1 MSEKSVYV
9 YLIINII
16 LFFCNLAFTIG
27 GSIILDQNSE
37 VSDSSNQFFQY
48 WLSNIIL
55 TVVSGLISLSLLL
68 TCCGL
73 TQLDKDNQT
82 SSNQI
87 IELCALGVAIWMFVI
102 YFGHSDTVNDLKSQH
117 YSLYILT
124 SIRVY
129 YSLTLL
135 SIVGLILGFAF
146 LGCLFGGMYMIC
158 CSKEED
164 DEERVTTDQLN
175 NLRYDN
181 ESGLITS
188 DKITTTV

>member
-1 MSEKSVYV
+1 
-9 YLIINII
+9 
-16 LFFCNLAFTIG
+16 
-27 GSIILDQNSE
+27 
-37 VSDSSNQFFQY
+37 
-48 WLSNIIL
+48 
-55 TVVSGLISLSLLL
+55 
-68 TCCGL
+68 
-73 TQLDKDNQT
+73 
-82 SSNQI
+82 
-87 IELCALGVAIWMFVI
+87 MFVI
-102 YFGHSDTVNDLKSQH
+102 YFGHVDTVNDLKSQH

-181 ESGLITS
+181 QSGLITG
-188 DKITTTV
+188 DKTSTTV